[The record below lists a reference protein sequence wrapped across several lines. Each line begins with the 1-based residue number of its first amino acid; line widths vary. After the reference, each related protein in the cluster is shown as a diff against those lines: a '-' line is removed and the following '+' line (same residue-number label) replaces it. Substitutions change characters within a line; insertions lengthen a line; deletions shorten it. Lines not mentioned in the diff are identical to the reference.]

1 MKKKVIAI
9 MGAALLLLSACG
21 GQSGQNDASASDSGG
36 QGTVEKSQ
44 QGAAGESQRGGQDT
58 KGRSEGETA
67 GETAGKSDKR
77 VVLLVKQMANDF
89 WVELVGAAELKA
101 VECGMNL
108 EVLCP
113 LTADSNEEQI
123 QLLEQAL
130 LDPPDVFIVVPA
142 DQEGITP
149 AIEKINDA
157 GIPIIN
163 LDTPIT
169 AEGLDILTYI
179 GSNNYDLGYDLAKAT
194 AEKTGITG
202 GKVLIVEGKTGAASS
217 QERTAGAEAAYAELG
232 WEILDKQPGNWS
244 RDESYNVVQ
253 NLLQKYNDVDVIQ
266 FNSVSMALGAYE
278 AVLKSGQTDIKCV
291 AVDKNAEALQIMEE
305 TEAANLFC
313 LIDNPPDF
321 IGSKGVE
328 LAAAYLDGEK
338 VEAEYTTSGDI
349 IAPDEP
355 GWAELLIKYGVAA
368 Q

>member
-1 MKKKVIAI
+1 MRKAVKKRVR
-9 MGAALLLLSACG
+9 GVLLVMAMLASMLYGCG
-21 GQSGQNDASASDSGG
+21 SSGG
-36 QGTVEKSQ
+36 KTEPAPAPEAPAESPE
-44 QGAAGESQRGGQDT
+44 AGDLSG
-58 KGRSEGETA
+58 
-67 GETAGKSDKR
+67 KR

-89 WVELVGAAELKA
+89 WVELVDAAQKTADEKGI
-101 VECGMNL
+101 EL

-113 LTADSNEEQI
+113 LTADSNEEHI
-123 QLLEQAL
+123 SLLEQAL
-130 LDPPDVFIVVPA
+130 LDPPEVFIVVPA
-142 DQEGITP
+142 DQEGIIP

-169 AEGLDILTYI
+169 SEETDILTFV
-179 GSNNYDLGYDLAKAT
+179 GSNNYDLGYDLAKA
-194 AEKTGITG
+194 AVEKTGIKE

-217 QERTAGAEAAYAELG
+217 QQRTAGAEAAYAELG
-232 WEILDKQPGNWS
+232 WEVLDKQPGNWS

-278 AVLKSGQTDIKCV
+278 AVTKSGQTDIRCV
-291 AVDKNAEALQIMEE
+291 AVDKNAEALQLMKD
-305 TEAANLFC
+305 TDAATLFC

-328 LAAAYLDGEK
+328 LAVASIQGET
-338 VEAEYTTSGDI
+338 VEAEYTSSGDI
-349 IAPDEP
+349 IAPDEE
-355 GWAELLIKYGVAA
+355 GWDALLSKYKV